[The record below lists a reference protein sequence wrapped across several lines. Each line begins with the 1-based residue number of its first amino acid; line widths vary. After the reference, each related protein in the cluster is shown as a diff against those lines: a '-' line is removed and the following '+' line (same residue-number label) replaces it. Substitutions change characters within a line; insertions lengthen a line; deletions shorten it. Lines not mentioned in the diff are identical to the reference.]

1 MKTSDLIIELVN
13 SLKKYG
19 DLPITMVDD
28 KKLSI
33 GWYCP
38 SEGGKPQKIV
48 FDIVDNIEMTDCN
61 KENKNV

>member
-1 MKTSDLIIELVN
+1 MKTSELIITLVN

-19 DLPITMVDD
+19 DLPITMVDN

-38 SEGGKPQKIV
+38 CENGNPEEIV
-48 FDIVDNIEMTDCN
+48 FDSIENIELTNCN
-61 KENKNV
+61 K

>member
-1 MKTSDLIIELVN
+1 MKTSDLIIKLVN

-28 KKLSI
+28 KKLDI

-38 SEGGKPQKIV
+38 YEGGKPKEIV
-48 FDIVDNIEMTDCN
+48 FDSVDNIEMTDFD
-61 KENKNV
+61 KGE